1 MSVENWWEEN
11 YSTEDTKTSLQDSKK
26 SDESVPV
33 EDSVDSITFKHNNIE
48 YPIPKKWFK
57 KWFKVG
63 GISFLALSMFI
74 NLIFEYN
81 DEFLGF
87 QMVSLFF
94 VVVLLDSTV

>member
-1 MSVENWWEEN
+1 MDVENWWEEN
-11 YSTEDTKTSLQDSKK
+11 YSTEDTETSLQDSKK
-26 SDESVPV
+26 TDESVPV

-48 YPIPKKWFK
+48 YLIPKKWFE
-57 KWFKVG
+57 VG
-63 GISFLALSMFI
+63 VISFLALSMFI

-94 VVVLLDSTV
+94 VVILLKS

>member
-1 MSVENWWEEN
+1 MDVENWWEEN

-57 KWFKVG
+57 VG
-63 GISFLALSMFI
+63 VISFLALSMFI

-94 VVVLLDSTV
+94 VVILLKS

>member
-1 MSVENWWEEN
+1 MDVENWWEEN

-57 KWFKVG
+57 VG
-63 GISFLALSMFI
+63 GISFLALWIFI
-74 NLIFEYN
+74 SAIFEYN
-81 DEFLGF
+81 NGQFIF
-87 QMVSLFF
+87 WR
-94 VVVLLDSTV
+94 